1 MNSIRKAVC
10 VLGAGAALAAAPA
23 FAQDNRWQ
31 RGEGY
36 GNWNHRPAASDHRRY
51 APVARP
57 YMIERAPAV
66 YYAQPAYY
74 DYAQPAY
81 YGQPGYPGQPAYYGQ
96 PAYGA
101 MPEANPGTVI
111 GAAAGALIGSQLGD
125 RHNRAATTAIGALLG
140 GFLGSQM

>member
-1 MNSIRKAVC
+1 MNNIRKAVC
-10 VLGAGAALAAAPA
+10 ILGAGAALAAAPA
-23 FAQDNRWQ
+23 FAQDNHWQ

-36 GNWNHRPAASDHRRY
+36 GNWNHRQADHRGR

-57 YMIERAPAV
+57 YVVERAPAV
-66 YYAQPAYY
+66 YYGQPAYY
-74 DYAQPAY
+74 AQPV
-81 YGQPGYPGQPAYYGQ
+81 YPAQSAYYGQ

-101 MPEANPGTVI
+101 VAAVNPGTVI
-111 GAAAGALIGSQLGD
+111 GATAGALIGSQLSD